1 MGAHLLLQYNV
12 TALLNQTTKEVF
24 MEKIYGIRVWQGSLV
39 VKNGKLALYASRE
52 LAEQDLRSMPDS
64 WTDYDHYEV
73 VELDVM
79 CSPESL
85 LFSKPKPGNV

>member
-1 MGAHLLLQYNV
+1 MDAHLLLQYNV

-24 MEKIYGIRVWQGSLV
+24 MEKIYGMRVWQGSLV

-52 LAEQDLRSMPDS
+52 LAEQDLHSMPDS
-64 WTDYDHYEV
+64 WTDYDHYEL

-85 LFSKPKPGNV
+85 LFSKPNPGNV

>member
-1 MGAHLLLQYNV
+1 MGVHLLLQYNE
-12 TALLNQTTKEVF
+12 TRQLRRTF

-52 LAEQDLRSMPDS
+52 LAEQDLHSMPDS
-64 WTDYDHYEV
+64 WTDYDHYEL

-85 LFSKPKPGNV
+85 LFSKPNPGNV

>member
-1 MGAHLLLQYNV
+1 
-12 TALLNQTTKEVF
+12 

-52 LAEQDLRSMPDS
+52 LAEQDLHSMPDS
-64 WTDYDHYEV
+64 WTDYDHYEL

-79 CSPESL
+79 CSTESL
-85 LFSKPKPGNV
+85 LFSKPNPGNV

>member
-52 LAEQDLRSMPDS
+52 LAEQDLHSMPDS

-85 LFSKPKPGNV
+85 LFPKPNPGND

>member
-1 MGAHLLLQYNV
+1 MDAHLLLQYNV
-12 TALLNQTTKEVF
+12 TALLNQTTKEIF

-52 LAEQDLRSMPDS
+52 LAEQDLHSMPDS
-64 WTDYDHYEV
+64 WTDYDHYEL

-85 LFSKPKPGNV
+85 LFSKPNPGNV

>member
-1 MGAHLLLQYNV
+1 MGAHLLLQCNA
-12 TALLNQTTKEVF
+12 TALLNHITKEDF

-52 LAEQDLRSMPDS
+52 LAEQDLRRMPDS

-85 LFSKPKPGNV
+85 LFSKSKPGND

>member
-1 MGAHLLLQYNV
+1 MDAHLLLQYNV

-52 LAEQDLRSMPDS
+52 LAEQDLHSMPDS

-79 CSPESL
+79 CSTESL
-85 LFSKPKPGNV
+85 LFSNPKPGND

>member
-1 MGAHLLLQYNV
+1 
-12 TALLNQTTKEVF
+12 
-24 MEKIYGIRVWQGSLV
+24 
-39 VKNGKLALYASRE
+39 
-52 LAEQDLRSMPDS
+52 MPDS

-85 LFSKPKPGNV
+85 LFSKPKPEND

>member
-1 MGAHLLLQYNV
+1 MICSISCN
-12 TALLNQTTKEVF
+12 
-24 MEKIYGIRVWQGSLV
+24 
-39 VKNGKLALYASRE
+39 YASRE
-52 LAEQDLRSMPDS
+52 LAEQDLHSMPDS

-85 LFSKPKPGNV
+85 LFSKPNPGNV

>member
-1 MGAHLLLQYNV
+1 
-12 TALLNQTTKEVF
+12 
-24 MEKIYGIRVWQGSLV
+24 MEKIYGIRVWQGSIV

-52 LAEQDLRSMPDS
+52 LAEQDLHSMPDS

-79 CSPESL
+79 YSPESL
-85 LFSKPKPGNV
+85 LFSKPNPGNV

>member
-1 MGAHLLLQYNV
+1 MDAHLLLQYNV

-52 LAEQDLRSMPDS
+52 LAERDLHSMPDS
-64 WTDYDHYEV
+64 WTDYDHYEL

-85 LFSKPKPGNV
+85 LFSKPNPGNV

>member
-1 MGAHLLLQYNV
+1 MGTHLLLQYNV

-52 LAEQDLRSMPDS
+52 LAEQDLHSMPDS
-64 WTDYDHYEV
+64 WTDYDHYEL

-85 LFSKPKPGNV
+85 LFSKPNPGNV

>member
-1 MGAHLLLQYNV
+1 MDAHLLLQYNV
-12 TALLNQTTKEVF
+12 TAVLNQTTKEVF

-52 LAEQDLRSMPDS
+52 LAEQDLHSMPDS
-64 WTDYDHYEV
+64 WTDYDHYEL

-85 LFSKPKPGNV
+85 LFSKPNPGNV

>member
-52 LAEQDLRSMPDS
+52 LAEQDLHSMPDS
-64 WTDYDHYEV
+64 WTDYDHYEL

-85 LFSKPKPGNV
+85 LFSKSNPGND

>member
-1 MGAHLLLQYNV
+1 
-12 TALLNQTTKEVF
+12 

-79 CSPESL
+79 CSLESL
-85 LFSKPKPGNV
+85 LFAKPKGGNV

>member
-1 MGAHLLLQYNV
+1 MDAHLLLQYNV

-24 MEKIYGIRVWQGSLV
+24 MKKIYGIRVWQGSLV
-39 VKNGKLALYASRE
+39 VKNGKFALYASRE
-52 LAEQDLRSMPDS
+52 LAEQDLRRMPDS
-64 WTDYDHYEV
+64 WTDYDHYEL

-85 LFSKPKPGNV
+85 LFSKPNPGNV

>member
-1 MGAHLLLQYNV
+1 
-12 TALLNQTTKEVF
+12 

-52 LAEQDLRSMPDS
+52 LAEQDLHSMPDS
-64 WTDYDHYEV
+64 WTDYDHYEL

-85 LFSKPKPGNV
+85 LFSKSNPGNV

>member
-1 MGAHLLLQYNV
+1 MDAHLLLQYNV

-79 CSPESL
+79 CSPESM
-85 LFSKPKPGNV
+85 LFSKPKPGND

>member
-1 MGAHLLLQYNV
+1 MGVHLLLQYNE
-12 TALLNQTTKEVF
+12 TRQLRRSSWK
-24 MEKIYGIRVWQGSLV
+24 KIYGIRVWQGSLV

-52 LAEQDLRSMPDS
+52 LAEQDLHSMPDS
-64 WTDYDHYEV
+64 WTDYDHYEL

-85 LFSKPKPGNV
+85 LFSNPKPGND

>member
-1 MGAHLLLQYNV
+1 MGVHLLLQYNA
-12 TALLNQTTKEVF
+12 TALLNHITKEDF

-52 LAEQDLRSMPDS
+52 LAEQDLHSMPDS
-64 WTDYDHYEV
+64 WTDYDHYEL

-85 LFSKPKPGNV
+85 LFSNPKPGND

>member
-12 TALLNQTTKEVF
+12 TALLNQTTKVVF

-52 LAEQDLRSMPDS
+52 LAEQDLHSMPDS
-64 WTDYDHYEV
+64 WTDYDHYEL

-85 LFSKPKPGNV
+85 LFSKPNPGNV

>member
-52 LAEQDLRSMPDS
+52 LAEQDLHSMPDS
-64 WTDYDHYEV
+64 WTDYDHYEL

-85 LFSKPKPGNV
+85 LFSKPNPGNV